1 MDVVDYVE
9 TQEEGEVSNP
19 SYTPAKGDR
28 KLRRLIYNRRAK
40 MEGHI
45 DRTDA
50 QDDWDMADK
59 QFRQY
64 IPAPEVDDW
73 RAHLVLPDGFAA
85 IQSQMQET
93 IDRKSRPQL
102 KRVED
107 SDKGKEKF
115 GNAILTHNMDR
126 TGFDYQLFLAK
137 YTAAIRGTSFLLER
151 YRIDKREVM
160 DPTDL
165 KDGQL
170 QYTKK
175 EIIDADD
182 TFTEWIENE
191 WVQIDPD
198 GTDISDKK
206 DCLIREILDIDEFHR
221 IYSLKPDFINVEYVK
236 AGGDVSQNGFFR
248 LPQDMT
254 ENQVEVMHYYNRV
267 RDIYGVLANNV
278 IVRNGPIP
286 FKHKELPLTPVYH
299 YRVPGRF
306 WGMGIP
312 RVIHALTEERRS
324 IRNLRLDRQ
333 KMQINKMFIHN
344 NQFDLDDED
353 LITRPHGIIS
363 VNTNGLPLNQAI
375 VPLEYGDIPSSA
387 YKEDEQLLDDIRRAH
402 GIDDRI
408 EGASGNGTA
417 TQAAILKEAALKRIN
432 LISQLT
438 EMDTLVRVGRL
449 KWSNIQFFY
458 PAPRIER
465 VIEENEDREKK
476 VYKTIVTDGQ
486 SFTIQKDPDTQKTSL
501 KVNEIE
507 GSFSFKLDK
516 SMARFMEGDY
526 DVVLDASA
534 FNQISKPIQQSKITE
549 MFNLL
554 MANPVTA
561 GQLDPEKAV
570 SRYLEVND
578 ESPENWMKG
587 SGRSVADW
595 QMLAEKEN
603 MVMLAGQVLDGTQDA
618 TEDHTMIHLN
628 LTNSDAF
635 KQAPEHVQEIIK
647 AHILEE
653 HDKNPSTGSAADAM
667 AQASQGADAQGAS
680 PFFPQAPLSPLASV
694 ADPSAPA
701 GPFQRGFKGNIGIQT
716 NDVNRQLQP
725 VDIAPARPGTP
736 RG

>member
-1 MDVVDYVE
+1 MAEVIQYVDEQKQDAVYKPVK
-9 TQEEGEVSNP
+9 
-19 SYTPAKGDR
+19 ADR
-28 KLRRLIYNRRAK
+28 KIRQLIYERRSA
-40 MEGHI
+40 MESH
-45 DRTDA
+45 
-50 QDDWDMADK
+50 QDYLEAVDEWDMADK

-64 IPAPEVDDW
+64 IPEADPDDW

-107 SDKGKEKF
+107 SDKGREKF

-126 TGFDYQLFLAK
+126 TGFDYQLFLGK
-137 YTAAIRGTSFLLER
+137 YTASIRGTSFLLEE

-160 DPTDL
+160 DPTDV

-175 EIIDADD
+175 EIIDLDD
-182 TFTEWIENE
+182 TVTSWIENE
-191 WVQIDPD
+191 WIRVDPD
-198 GTDISDKK
+198 GSDISDKK
-206 DCLIREILDIDEFHR
+206 DFIRREILDIDEFHR
-221 IYSLKPDFINVEYVK
+221 IYGMKPDFTNVQYVK
-236 AGGDVSQNGFFR
+236 AGGDIGQNGFFR
-248 LPQDMT
+248 LPDDMT
-254 ENQVEVMHYYNRV
+254 AQQVEVLHYYNRV
-267 RDIYGVLANNV
+267 RDLYAVLANNV
-278 IVRNGPIP
+278 LVRNAPLP

-299 YRVPGRF
+299 YRIPGRF

-312 RVIHALTEERRS
+312 KVIHALTEERRS

-363 VNTNGLPLNQAI
+363 INTNGQPLNQAI
-375 VPLEYGDIPSSA
+375 QPLEYGDIPSSA

-486 SFTIQKDPDTQKTSL
+486 SFTIQKDQDTGKTSL

-561 GQLDPEKAV
+561 GMLDPQKAV
-570 SRYLEVND
+570 ARYLEVND

-587 SGRSVADW
+587 NGMSTSDW

-603 MVMLAGQVLDGTQDA
+603 MVMLAGQVLDGTKDA
-618 TEDHTMIHLN
+618 TEDHTLVHLE

-635 KQAPEHVQEIIK
+635 KQAPPHVQEIIK

-653 HDKNPSTGSAADAM
+653 HDKNPATGSSADAM
-667 AQASQGADAQGAS
+667 AQAQVGAPDAQGAS

-694 ADPSAPA
+694 SDPSTPA
-701 GPFQRGFKGNIGIQT
+701 APFQRGFKGNIGIQT

-725 VDIAPARPGTP
+725 ADLTPARPGTA
-736 RG
+736 RQ